1 MIYLEGFRFASAV
14 DEENFFFKMKRTCFD
29 TYYPFQIFPKKDFY
43 SVDFA
48 PIAIFYGGNGSGK

>member
-29 TYYPFQIFPKKDFY
+29 TYYPFHIFPKKDFY

-48 PIAIFYGGNGSGK
+48 PITIFYGGN